1 MEREKQK
8 KMERERIEQE
18 KKEAEKREQAEKEAM
33 DDMTNDGEPHVPK
46 KSRFDSDDEE
56 DQSSLPP
63 TPVKDRSRSPE
74 QVKRRSPSPQEFK
87 SEEEKQMEFMMKVRK
102 MLTEILLDVTNS
114 EIKSVCKEVYLKEKS
129 RASKGRNDRGLCSL
143 YFMWYLSKGEKTYFG
158 QYDIKTLLY
167 MCQMIHWLN
176 NVNVCLYKL
185 VTVSVAHTSNTLSLK
200 SVEFSQTI
208 EDLIWRM
215 FTLLPLL
222 ILSLIL
228 NKYICLSTI
237 HVCIVNIL
245 ARREKLMLKS
255 HG

>member
-1 MEREKQK
+1 
-8 KMERERIEQE
+8 
-18 KKEAEKREQAEKEAM
+18 
-33 DDMTNDGEPHVPK
+33 
-46 KSRFDSDDEE
+46 
-56 DQSSLPP
+56 
-63 TPVKDRSRSPE
+63 
-74 QVKRRSPSPQEFK
+74 
-87 SEEEKQMEFMMKVRK
+87 MMKVRK

-158 QYDIKTLLY
+158 QYDIETLLY

-208 EDLIWRM
+208 EDMIWRM

-245 ARREKLMLKS
+245 ARREKLMLES

>member
-1 MEREKQK
+1 MWFFFYHFSWSIPGVHIWIIKLYLTWCFFFWQ
-8 KMERERIEQE
+8 
-18 KKEAEKREQAEKEAM
+18 
-33 DDMTNDGEPHVPK
+33 
-46 KSRFDSDDEE
+46 
-56 DQSSLPP
+56 
-63 TPVKDRSRSPE
+63 
-74 QVKRRSPSPQEFK
+74 
-87 SEEEKQMEFMMKVRK
+87 MMKVRK

-158 QYDIKTLLY
+158 QYDIETLLY

-200 SVEFSQTI
+200 SVEFSKTI

-255 HG
+255 HGWWHWINEWF